1 MAKQARLELWGD
13 RLAELW
19 PRLPEPA
26 RRSVIEHYARL
37 IARAAQATKE
47 KRGAER

>member
-13 RLAELW
+13 RLAALW

-26 RRSVIEHYARL
+26 RRTVIDHYARL
-37 IARAAQATKE
+37 IARVAQAPSK
-47 KRGAER
+47 KRGANR